1 MENVARLFESLF
13 PVFEGWLRTT
23 VSDEVSKALEADHQK
38 QKPKK
43 QYTRQEVC
51 ELAHISMPTLWNRT
65 RAGEI
70 TPTKIGRRVVF
81 DEAEVM
87 RFLGT

>member
-1 MENVARLFESLF
+1 MENVAKLFESLF
-13 PVFEGWLRTT
+13 PLFEGWLRTT

-51 ELAHISMPTLWNRT
+51 AMAHISMPNLWQKT
-65 RAGEI
+65 RNGEI
-70 TPTKIGRRVVF
+70 KATKIGRRVLY

-87 RFLGT
+87 RFLGK